1 MAYRSQYSSLLSL
14 LFALGLLLAIAN
26 EGVAGRSVPNVDSK
40 KVDKKQPEWLVDHND
55 GTVLI
60 PGFGR
65 VILPHGHGDNHG
77 LKSYNPI
84 TGTYSPHPIT
94 SGIHVPSIGGGTRRS
109 YVPGNDDTFI
119 PNPGFEVPIPG
130 GGIPAPNTRDIP

>member
-1 MAYRSQYSSLLSL
+1 MAYKTQYSSLLSL
-14 LFALGLLLAIAN
+14 LFVLGLLLAIAN
-26 EGVAGRSVPNVDSK
+26 KGVAGRSVPVNSK
-40 KVDKKQPEWLVDHND
+40 NVDKKHPEWLVDHD

-65 VILPHGHGDNHG
+65 IIPPPLHGHNFY
-77 LKSYNPI
+77 KNYNPI
-84 TGTYSPHPIT
+84 TGTYGPSGSGHGGLGHGSIG
-94 SGIHVPSIGGGTRRS
+94 SGIRRR

-130 GGIPAPNTRDIP
+130 SGGGVPIAANP